1 MQCNEKSL
9 GRQEQGCVSAEARV
23 QSGAVCGLRWAVGA
37 AAAALAAGMGAV
49 ALRLAPQG
57 TSEGASKGARI
68 ISNLCSLLLKTR
80 ELLIYFS

>member
-1 MQCNEKSL
+1 M
-9 GRQEQGCVSAEARV
+9 SAEARV

-37 AAAALAAGMGAV
+37 AAAALAAGMGAVPV